1 MVTRMHNRLLVA
13 CADVGSV
20 ASGNFGWWACDGRFG
35 QEPSTLAHTVAT
47 ALDDGVPV
55 ALGFECPLFVPL
67 RDDETCLTRARPG
80 EGSRAWSAGAGC
92 GALATGI
99 VQVAWVLRAVREA
112 LRSPC
117 AAFLD
122 WHAFSAAGSGLL
134 LWEAFV
140 SGSGKGVDHLAD
152 AKRGATALLRAL
164 PTPLL
169 ATAVHPDG
177 PVYSLAG
184 AALLRTGWTESVAL
198 LAEPC
203 LVIKAAQNA
212 A

>member
-1 MVTRMHNRLLVA
+1 MVASMNNRLLVT

-20 ASGNFGWWACDGRFG
+20 VSGNFGWWASDRRSG
-35 QEPSTLAHTVAT
+35 QEPSALAHAVAT

-67 RDDETCLTRARPG
+67 REDEMRLTRARPG
-80 EGSRAWSAGAGC
+80 EGHRAWSAGAGC
-92 GALATGI
+92 GALVTGI
-99 VQVAWVLRAVREA
+99 VQVTWVLRAVREA
-112 LRSPC
+112 LRSPR

-122 WHAFSAAGSGLL
+122 WDAFSAAGSGLL

-152 AKRGATALLRAL
+152 AERGATAFLRAL
-164 PTPLL
+164 PTPSLSN
-169 ATAVHPDG
+169 AVHPDG

-203 LVIKAAQNA
+203 LVIKSAQNA